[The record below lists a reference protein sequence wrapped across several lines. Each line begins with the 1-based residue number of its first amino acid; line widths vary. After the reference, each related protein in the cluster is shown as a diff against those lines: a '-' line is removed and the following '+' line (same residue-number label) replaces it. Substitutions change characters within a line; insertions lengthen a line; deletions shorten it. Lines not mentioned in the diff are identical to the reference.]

1 MSMQNQTP
9 SGNVV
14 APTTRGVTGRR
25 RPVQKDDGNPSG
37 GERRPESGELLAD
50 GGKKEAQAR
59 RPRRGTRRTDGPLGK
74 HESKN
79 TKKMIAAQA
88 IDPAKDIAA
97 SRERMA
103 REDERAKRAA
113 DARVDAG
120 AGAGAGIG
128 AGAAS
133 GAAGAGVGVGA
144 DAKAVVAVDHETAL
158 AKSEAAYG
166 VRQNAA
172 TYDDVREAKAARS
185 ATRGTSR
192 PDARRHGGTAR
203 ADGGAER
210 ADARAARSGR
220 DGEGREERP
229 SAGERVAAA
238 REGAASGAQSARERA
253 TSAREWAVAHRR
265 LWIVLAVVL
274 AVAAALYGPA
284 QRYYV
289 SMRTTQDLQVK
300 YAALKSQNKDLKSD
314 VDTLMSKEGIED
326 QARKNGYVYPGEKG
340 VEVKG
345 LKEDGKDPSAAITYK
360 DDRAWYTK
368 VLDVL
373 FGYDRKT
380 VLK

>member
-1 MSMQNQTP
+1 M
-9 SGNVV
+9 
-14 APTTRGVTGRR
+14 
-25 RPVQKDDGNPSG
+25 QKDDGNPSG
-37 GERRPESGELLAD
+37 GERRPESDERSAD
-50 GGKKEAQAR
+50 SGKREAQGR

-103 REDERAKRAA
+103 WEDARAKRAA
-113 DARVDAG
+113 DARVDAA
-120 AGAGAGIG
+120 AGAGAGTG
-128 AGAAS
+128 AAAGAA
-133 GAAGAGVGVGA
+133 GAAGAGAAGA
-144 DAKAVVAVDHETAL
+144 GASGTAGTKAVVAVDH
-158 AKSEAAYG
+158 
-166 VRQNAA
+166 
-172 TYDDVREAKAARS
+172 
-185 ATRGTSR
+185 
-192 PDARRHGGTAR
+192 
-203 ADGGAER
+203 
-210 ADARAARSGR
+210 
-220 DGEGREERP
+220 
-229 SAGERVAAA
+229 VAAA
-238 REGAASGAQSARERA
+238 RERAASGAQTARERA
-253 TSAREWAVAHRR
+253 TSAGEWAAAHRR
-265 LWIVLAVVL
+265 LWIVLAVVV

>member
-1 MSMQNQTP
+1 M
-9 SGNVV
+9 
-14 APTTRGVTGRR
+14 
-25 RPVQKDDGNPSG
+25 QKDDGNPSG
-37 GERRPESGELLAD
+37 GERRPESGERSAD
-50 GGKKEAQAR
+50 SGKREAQAR

-74 HESKN
+74 RESKN

-97 SRERMA
+97 SKERIA
-103 REDERAKRAA
+103 REDERAKRVA
-113 DARVDAG
+113 DARVDAA
-120 AGAGAGIG
+120 AGAGTGT
-128 AGAAS
+128 
-133 GAAGAGVGVGA
+133 GAAGAGAAGGTGT
-144 DAKAVVAVDHETAL
+144 KAVVAVDHETAL

-185 ATRGTSR
+185 AKHGTSR
-192 PDARRHGGTAR
+192 PDARRRGGTAR

-210 ADARAARSGR
+210 TDARAARSGR
-220 DGEGREERP
+220 DGEGREERAF
-229 SAGERVAAA
+229 AGERVAAA
-238 REGAASGAQSARERA
+238 RERAASGAQTARERA

-265 LWIVLAVVL
+265 LWIALAVVV
-274 AVAAALYGPA
+274 AVVAALYGPA

-289 SMRTTQDLQVK
+289 SVRTTQDLQVK
-300 YAALKSQNKDLKSD
+300 YAALKSQNKDLQSD

>member
-1 MSMQNQTP
+1 
-9 SGNVV
+9 
-14 APTTRGVTGRR
+14 
-25 RPVQKDDGNPSG
+25 VQKDDGNPSG
-37 GERRPESGELLAD
+37 GERRPESGERSAD
-50 GGKKEAQAR
+50 SGKREAQAR

-74 HESKN
+74 RESKN

-97 SRERMA
+97 SKERIA
-103 REDERAKRAA
+103 REDERAKRVA
-113 DARVDAG
+113 DARVDAA
-120 AGAGAGIG
+120 AGAGAGT
-128 AGAAS
+128 
-133 GAAGAGVGVGA
+133 GAAGAGAAGGTGT
-144 DAKAVVAVDHETAL
+144 KAVVAVDHETAL

-185 ATRGTSR
+185 AKHGTSR
-192 PDARRHGGTAR
+192 QDARRRGGTAR

-210 ADARAARSGR
+210 TDARAARSGR
-220 DGEGREERP
+220 DGEGREERAF
-229 SAGERVAAA
+229 AGERVAAA
-238 REGAASGAQSARERA
+238 RERAASGAQTARERA

-265 LWIVLAVVL
+265 LWIALAVVV
-274 AVAAALYGPA
+274 AVVAALYGPA

-289 SMRTTQDLQVK
+289 SVRTTQDLQVK
-300 YAALKSQNKDLKSD
+300 YAALKSQNKDLQSD

>member
-1 MSMQNQTP
+1 M
-9 SGNVV
+9 
-14 APTTRGVTGRR
+14 
-25 RPVQKDDGNPSG
+25 QKDDGNPSG
-37 GERRPESGELLAD
+37 GERRPESDERLAD
-50 GGKKEAQAR
+50 SGKREAQGR

-103 REDERAKRAA
+103 WEDARAKRAA
-113 DARVDAG
+113 DARVDA
-120 AGAGAGIG
+120 AAG

-133 GAAGAGVGVGA
+133 AAGAGAASAAGAEGVA
-144 DAKAVVAVDHETAL
+144 STKAVAAVDHEMAL

-172 TYDDVREAKAARS
+172 TYDDVREAKAARG
-185 ATRGTSR
+185 AKRGTSR
-192 PDARRHGGTAR
+192 PDARVAR
-203 ADGGAER
+203 GGA
-210 ADARAARSGR
+210 GR
-220 DGEGREERP
+220 EDCDDRDGREEKA

-238 REGAASGAQSARERA
+238 RERAASSVQTARERA
-253 TSAREWAVAHRR
+253 TSAGEWAAAHRR
-265 LWIVLAVVL
+265 LWIVLAVVV

-289 SMRTTQDLQVK
+289 SMRTTQDLRVK

-326 QARKNGYVYPGEKG
+326 QARKNGYVHPGEKG

-368 VLDVL
+368 VLDAL

>member
-1 MSMQNQTP
+1 M
-9 SGNVV
+9 
-14 APTTRGVTGRR
+14 
-25 RPVQKDDGNPSG
+25 QKDDGNPSG

-50 GGKKEAQAR
+50 SGKKEAQAR

-88 IDPAKDIAA
+88 VDPAKDIAA

-120 AGAGAGIG
+120 AGAAG
-128 AGAAS
+128 AGAAG
-133 GAAGAGVGVGA
+133 GAAGAGAGVGA

-172 TYDDVREAKAARS
+172 TYDDVREAKAARG
-185 ATRGTSR
+185 AKHGTSR
-192 PDARRHGGTAR
+192 QGARRRGGGARAEGGT
-203 ADGGAER
+203 ER
-210 ADARAARSGR
+210 ADARVARNGR
-220 DGEGREERP
+220 DGEGSEERP

-238 REGAASGAQSARERA
+238 RERAASGAQTARERA
-253 TSAREWAVAHRR
+253 TSAREWAAAHRR
-265 LWIVLAVVL
+265 LWIVLAVVVAVL
-274 AVAAALYGPA
+274 AAVYGPA

-289 SMRTTQDLQVK
+289 SVRTTQDLQVK
-300 YAALKSQNKDLKSD
+300 YAALKSQNKDLQSD

>member
-1 MSMQNQTP
+1 M
-9 SGNVV
+9 
-14 APTTRGVTGRR
+14 
-25 RPVQKDDGNPSG
+25 QKDDGNPSG
-37 GERRPESGELLAD
+37 GERRPESGERSAD
-50 GGKKEAQAR
+50 SGKREAQAR

-74 HESKN
+74 RESKN

-97 SRERMA
+97 SKERIA
-103 REDERAKRAA
+103 REDERAKRVA
-113 DARVDAG
+113 DARVDAA
-120 AGAGAGIG
+120 AGAGTGT
-128 AGAAS
+128 
-133 GAAGAGVGVGA
+133 GAAGAGAAGGTGT
-144 DAKAVVAVDHETAL
+144 KAVVAVDHETAL

-185 ATRGTSR
+185 AKHGTSR
-192 PDARRHGGTAR
+192 PDARRRGGGAR

-210 ADARAARSGR
+210 TDARAARSGR
-220 DGEGREERP
+220 DGEGREERAF
-229 SAGERVAAA
+229 AGERVAAA
-238 REGAASGAQSARERA
+238 RERAASGAQTARERA

-265 LWIVLAVVL
+265 LWIALAVVV
-274 AVAAALYGPA
+274 AVVAALYGPA

-289 SMRTTQDLQVK
+289 SVRTTQDLQVK
-300 YAALKSQNKDLKSD
+300 YAALKSQNKDLQSD

>member
-1 MSMQNQTP
+1 M
-9 SGNVV
+9 
-14 APTTRGVTGRR
+14 
-25 RPVQKDDGNPSG
+25 QKDDGNPSG
-37 GERRPESGELLAD
+37 GERRPESGERSAD
-50 GGKKEAQAR
+50 SGKKEAQAR

-97 SRERMA
+97 SKERMA
-103 REDERAKRAA
+103 RGDERAKRAA
-113 DARVDAG
+113 DARVDAAAS
-120 AGAGAGIG
+120 AGATG
-128 AGAAS
+128 AGAA
-133 GAAGAGVGVGA
+133 GAAGGAGT
-144 DAKAVVAVDHETAL
+144 KAVVAVDHETAL

-185 ATRGTSR
+185 AKHGTSR

-210 ADARAARSGR
+210 TDARAARSGR
-220 DGEGREERP
+220 DGEGREERA
-229 SAGERVAAA
+229 SAGERVAAV
-238 REGAASGAQSARERA
+238 RERAASGAQSARERA

-265 LWIVLAVVL
+265 LWIVLAVVV

-300 YAALKSQNKDLKSD
+300 YAALKSQNKDLQSD

>member
-1 MSMQNQTP
+1 
-9 SGNVV
+9 
-14 APTTRGVTGRR
+14 
-25 RPVQKDDGNPSG
+25 VQKDDGNPSG

-50 GGKKEAQAR
+50 SGKKEAQAR

-103 REDERAKRAA
+103 REDERAKRVAE
-113 DARVDAG
+113 ARVDAG
-120 AGAGAGIG
+120 AGAGAD
-128 AGAAS
+128 
-133 GAAGAGVGVGA
+133 AAGAGAVVGA

-185 ATRGTSR
+185 AKHGTSR
-192 PDARRHGGTAR
+192 PDARRRGGTSR
-203 ADGGAER
+203 AEGGTER
-210 ADARAARSGR
+210 ADARVARSGR
-220 DGEGREERP
+220 DGEGSEERP

-238 REGAASGAQSARERA
+238 RERAASGAQTARERA
-253 TSAREWAVAHRR
+253 TSAREWAAAHRR
-265 LWIVLAVVL
+265 LWIVLAVMV
-274 AVAAALYGPA
+274 AVMAAVYGPA

-289 SMRTTQDLQVK
+289 SVRTTQDLQVK
-300 YAALKSQNKDLKSD
+300 YAALKSQNKDLQSD

>member
-1 MSMQNQTP
+1 M
-9 SGNVV
+9 
-14 APTTRGVTGRR
+14 
-25 RPVQKDDGNPSG
+25 QKDDGNPSG
-37 GERRPESGELLAD
+37 GERRSESDERLAD
-50 GGKKEAQAR
+50 NGKREAQGR

-103 REDERAKRAA
+103 WEDARAKRAA
-113 DARVDAG
+113 DARVNA
-120 AGAGAGIG
+120 AAG

-133 GAAGAGVGVGA
+133 AAGAEGVA
-144 DAKAVVAVDHETAL
+144 STKAVAAVDHETAL

-172 TYDDVREAKAARS
+172 TYDDVREAKAARG
-185 ATRGTSR
+185 AKRGTSR
-192 PDARRHGGTAR
+192 LDAREPRR
-203 ADGGAER
+203 GA
-210 ADARAARSGR
+210 GR
-220 DGEGREERP
+220 EDRDGREEKA

-238 REGAASGAQSARERA
+238 RERAASGAQTARERA
-253 TSAREWAVAHRR
+253 TSAGEWAAAHRR
-265 LWIVLAVVL
+265 LWIVLAVVV
-274 AVAAALYGPA
+274 AVVAALYGPA

-368 VLDVL
+368 VLDAL

>member
-1 MSMQNQTP
+1 M
-9 SGNVV
+9 
-14 APTTRGVTGRR
+14 
-25 RPVQKDDGNPSG
+25 QKDDGNPSG
-37 GERRPESGELLAD
+37 GERRPESGERSAD
-50 GGKKEAQAR
+50 SGKREAQAR

-74 HESKN
+74 RESKN

-97 SRERMA
+97 SKERIA
-103 REDERAKRAA
+103 REDERAKRVA
-113 DARVDAG
+113 DARVDAA
-120 AGAGAGIG
+120 AGAGTGT
-128 AGAAS
+128 
-133 GAAGAGVGVGA
+133 GAAGAGAAGGTGT
-144 DAKAVVAVDHETAL
+144 KAVVAVDHETAL

-185 ATRGTSR
+185 AKHGTSR
-192 PDARRHGGTAR
+192 PDARRRGGGARAEGGT
-203 ADGGAER
+203 ER
-210 ADARAARSGR
+210 ADARVARNGR
-220 DGEGREERP
+220 DVEGREERL

-238 REGAASGAQSARERA
+238 RERAASGAQTARERA
-253 TSAREWAVAHRR
+253 TSAREWAAAHRR
-265 LWIVLAVVL
+265 LWIVLAVVVAVL
-274 AVAAALYGPA
+274 AAVYGPA

-289 SMRTTQDLQVK
+289 SVRTTQDLQVK
-300 YAALKSQNKDLKSD
+300 YAALKSQNKDLQSD

>member
-1 MSMQNQTP
+1 M
-9 SGNVV
+9 
-14 APTTRGVTGRR
+14 
-25 RPVQKDDGNPSG
+25 QKDDGNPSG

-50 GGKKEAQAR
+50 SGKKEAQAR

-88 IDPAKDIAA
+88 VDPAKDIAA

-113 DARVDAG
+113 EARVDAG
-120 AGAGAGIG
+120 AGAAG
-128 AGAAS
+128 AGA
-133 GAAGAGVGVGA
+133 GAGVGA

-185 ATRGTSR
+185 AKHGTSR

>member
-1 MSMQNQTP
+1 M
-9 SGNVV
+9 
-14 APTTRGVTGRR
+14 
-25 RPVQKDDGNPSG
+25 QKDDGNPSG
-37 GERRPESGELLAD
+37 GERRPESGERSAD
-50 GGKKEAQAR
+50 SGKKEAQAR

-97 SRERMA
+97 SKERIA
-103 REDERAKRAA
+103 REDERAKRVA
-113 DARVDAG
+113 DARVDAA
-120 AGAGAGIG
+120 AGAGAGT
-128 AGAAS
+128 
-133 GAAGAGVGVGA
+133 GAAGAGAAGGTGT
-144 DAKAVVAVDHETAL
+144 KAVVAVDHETAL

-185 ATRGTSR
+185 AKHGTSR
-192 PDARRHGGTAR
+192 PDTRRHGGTAR
-203 ADGGAER
+203 AEGGAER
-210 ADARAARSGR
+210 TDARAARGGR

-238 REGAASGAQSARERA
+238 RERAASGAQSARERA
-253 TSAREWAVAHRR
+253 TSAREWAVSHRR
-265 LWIVLAVVL
+265 LWIVLAVVV

>member
-1 MSMQNQTP
+1 M
-9 SGNVV
+9 
-14 APTTRGVTGRR
+14 
-25 RPVQKDDGNPSG
+25 QKDDGNPSG
-37 GERRPESGELLAD
+37 GERRPESVERSAGS
-50 GGKKEAQAR
+50 GKREAAAR

-88 IDPAKDIAA
+88 VDPAKDIAA

-120 AGAGAGIG
+120 ASAGATG
-128 AGAAS
+128 AGAA
-133 GAAGAGVGVGA
+133 GAAGGTGT
-144 DAKAVVAVDHETAL
+144 KAVVAVDHETAL

-172 TYDDVREAKAARS
+172 TYDDVREAK
-185 ATRGTSR
+185 
-192 PDARRHGGTAR
+192 
-203 ADGGAER
+203 
-210 ADARAARSGR
+210 AARSGR

>member
-1 MSMQNQTP
+1 M
-9 SGNVV
+9 
-14 APTTRGVTGRR
+14 
-25 RPVQKDDGNPSG
+25 QKDDGNPSG
-37 GERRPESGELLAD
+37 GERRPESGERSAD
-50 GGKKEAQAR
+50 SGKREAQAR

-74 HESKN
+74 RESKN

-97 SRERMA
+97 SKERIA
-103 REDERAKRAA
+103 REDERAKRVA
-113 DARVDAG
+113 DARVDAAAG
-120 AGAGAGIG
+120 AGAGAVAAG
-128 AGAAS
+128 AGAS
-133 GAAGAGVGVGA
+133 GAAGGAGT
-144 DAKAVVAVDHETAL
+144 KAVVAVDHETAL

-185 ATRGTSR
+185 AKHGTSR
-192 PDARRHGGTAR
+192 QDARRHGGTAR
-203 ADGGAER
+203 AEGGAER
-210 ADARAARSGR
+210 TDARAARGGR

-238 REGAASGAQSARERA
+238 RERAASGAQSARERA
-253 TSAREWAVAHRR
+253 TSAREWAVSHRR
-265 LWIVLAVVL
+265 LWIVLAVVV
-274 AVAAALYGPA
+274 AVVAAVYGPA

-300 YAALKSQNKDLKSD
+300 YAALKSQNKDLQSD

>member
-1 MSMQNQTP
+1 M
-9 SGNVV
+9 
-14 APTTRGVTGRR
+14 
-25 RPVQKDDGNPSG
+25 QKDDGNPSG
-37 GERRPESGELLAD
+37 GERRPESGERSAD
-50 GGKKEAQAR
+50 SGKREAQAR

-74 HESKN
+74 RESKN

-97 SRERMA
+97 SKERIA
-103 REDERAKRAA
+103 REDERAKRVA
-113 DARVDAG
+113 DARVDAA
-120 AGAGAGIG
+120 AGAGTGT
-128 AGAAS
+128 
-133 GAAGAGVGVGA
+133 GAAGAGAAGGTGT
-144 DAKAVVAVDHETAL
+144 KAVVAVDHETAL

-185 ATRGTSR
+185 AKHGTSR
-192 PDARRHGGTAR
+192 PDARRRGGTAR

-210 ADARAARSGR
+210 TDARAARSGR
-220 DGEGREERP
+220 DGEGREERL

-238 REGAASGAQSARERA
+238 RERAASGAQTARERA
-253 TSAREWAVAHRR
+253 TSAREWAAAHRR
-265 LWIVLAVVL
+265 LWIVLAVVVAVL
-274 AVAAALYGPA
+274 AAVYGPA

-289 SMRTTQDLQVK
+289 SVRTTQDLQVK
-300 YAALKSQNKDLKSD
+300 YAALKSQNKDLQSD

>member
-1 MSMQNQTP
+1 M
-9 SGNVV
+9 
-14 APTTRGVTGRR
+14 
-25 RPVQKDDGNPSG
+25 QKDDGNPSG

-50 GGKKEAQAR
+50 SGKKEAQAR

-103 REDERAKRAA
+103 REDERAKRVAE
-113 DARVDAG
+113 ARVDAG
-120 AGAGAGIG
+120 AGAAGGAVAAGAG
-128 AGAAS
+128 AS
-133 GAAGAGVGVGA
+133 GAAGGAGT
-144 DAKAVVAVDHETAL
+144 KAVVAVDHETAL

-185 ATRGTSR
+185 AKHGTSR
-192 PDARRHGGTAR
+192 PDARRRGGTAR

-210 ADARAARSGR
+210 TDARAARSGR

-238 REGAASGAQSARERA
+238 RERAASGAQSARERA
-253 TSAREWAVAHRR
+253 TSAREWAVSHRR
-265 LWIVLAVVL
+265 LWIVLAVVV
-274 AVAAALYGPA
+274 AVVAALYGPA

-300 YAALKSQNKDLKSD
+300 YAALKSQNKDLQSD

>member
-1 MSMQNQTP
+1 MQNETP
-9 SGNVV
+9 SGNAV

-37 GERRPESGELLAD
+37 GERRPESGERSAD
-50 GGKKEAQAR
+50 SGKREAQAR

-74 HESKN
+74 RESKN

-97 SRERMA
+97 SKERMA
-103 REDERAKRAA
+103 REDERAKRVA
-113 DARVDAG
+113 DARVDAA
-120 AGAGAGIG
+120 AGAGAGT
-128 AGAAS
+128 
-133 GAAGAGVGVGA
+133 GAAGAGAAGGTGT
-144 DAKAVVAVDHETAL
+144 KAVVAVDHETAL

-185 ATRGTSR
+185 AKHGASR
-192 PDARRHGGTAR
+192 QDARRRGGGARAEGGT
-203 ADGGAER
+203 ER
-210 ADARAARSGR
+210 ADARVARSGR

-238 REGAASGAQSARERA
+238 RERAASGAQTARERA

-265 LWIVLAVVL
+265 LWIVLAVVV
-274 AVAAALYGPA
+274 AVMAAVYGPA

-289 SMRTTQDLQVK
+289 SVRTTQDLQVK
-300 YAALKSQNKDLKSD
+300 YAALKSQNKDLQSD

>member
-1 MSMQNQTP
+1 M
-9 SGNVV
+9 
-14 APTTRGVTGRR
+14 
-25 RPVQKDDGNPSG
+25 QKDDGNPSG

-50 GGKKEAQAR
+50 SGKKEAQAR

-113 DARVDAG
+113 EARVDAG
-120 AGAGAGIG
+120 AGAGAAG
-128 AGAAS
+128 AGAAG
-133 GAAGAGVGVGA
+133 GAAGAGAGVGA

-185 ATRGTSR
+185 AKHGTSR
-192 PDARRHGGTAR
+192 PDARRRGGGARAEGGT
-203 ADGGAER
+203 ER
-210 ADARAARSGR
+210 ADARVARSGR
-220 DGEGREERP
+220 DGEGSEERP

-238 REGAASGAQSARERA
+238 RERAASGAQTARERA
-253 TSAREWAVAHRR
+253 TSAREWAAAHRR
-265 LWIVLAVVL
+265 LWIVLAVVV
-274 AVAAALYGPA
+274 AVMAAVYGPA

-289 SMRTTQDLQVK
+289 SVRTTQDLQVK
-300 YAALKSQNKDLKSD
+300 YAALKSQNKDLQSD

>member
-1 MSMQNQTP
+1 MSMQNETP
-9 SGNVV
+9 SGNAV

-37 GERRPESGELLAD
+37 GERRPESGERSAD
-50 GGKKEAQAR
+50 SGKREAQAR

-74 HESKN
+74 RESKN

-97 SRERMA
+97 SKERIA
-103 REDERAKRAA
+103 REDERAKRVA
-113 DARVDAG
+113 DARVDAA
-120 AGAGAGIG
+120 AGAGAGT
-128 AGAAS
+128 
-133 GAAGAGVGVGA
+133 GAAGAGAAGGA
-144 DAKAVVAVDHETAL
+144 GTKAVVAVDHETAL

-185 ATRGTSR
+185 AKRGTSR

-210 ADARAARSGR
+210 TDARAARSGR
-220 DGEGREERP
+220 DGDGREERP

-238 REGAASGAQSARERA
+238 RERAASGAQTARERA
-253 TSAREWAVAHRR
+253 TSAREWAVSHRR
-265 LWIVLAVVL
+265 LWIALAVVV

-300 YAALKSQNKDLKSD
+300 YAALKSQNKDLQSD

-360 DDRAWYTK
+360 DDRAWYMK

>member
-1 MSMQNQTP
+1 M
-9 SGNVV
+9 
-14 APTTRGVTGRR
+14 
-25 RPVQKDDGNPSG
+25 QKDDGNPSG
-37 GERRPESGELLAD
+37 GERRPESGERSAD
-50 GGKKEAQAR
+50 SGKREAQAR

-97 SRERMA
+97 SKERIA
-103 REDERAKRAA
+103 REDERAKRVA
-113 DARVDAG
+113 DARVDAA
-120 AGAGAGIG
+120 AGAGAGT
-128 AGAAS
+128 
-133 GAAGAGVGVGA
+133 GAAGAGAAGGTGT
-144 DAKAVVAVDHETAL
+144 KAVVAVDHETAL

-185 ATRGTSR
+185 AKHGTSR
-192 PDARRHGGTAR
+192 PDARRRGGGARAEGGT
-203 ADGGAER
+203 ER
-210 ADARAARSGR
+210 ADARVARNGR
-220 DGEGREERP
+220 DVEGREERA

-238 REGAASGAQSARERA
+238 RERAASGAQTARERA

-265 LWIVLAVVL
+265 LWIALAVVV
-274 AVAAALYGPA
+274 AVVAALYGPA

-300 YAALKSQNKDLKSD
+300 YAALKSQNKDLQSD

>member
-1 MSMQNQTP
+1 M
-9 SGNVV
+9 
-14 APTTRGVTGRR
+14 
-25 RPVQKDDGNPSG
+25 QKDDGNPSG
-37 GERRPESGELLAD
+37 GERRPESGERPAD
-50 GGKKEAQAR
+50 SGKREAQAR

-113 DARVDAG
+113 DARVDAAAA
-120 AGAGAGIG
+120 AGAGT
-128 AGAAS
+128 
-133 GAAGAGVGVGA
+133 GAAGAGAAGGA
-144 DAKAVVAVDHETAL
+144 GTKAVVAVDHETAL

-172 TYDDVREAKAARS
+172 TYDNVREAKAARS
-185 ATRGTSR
+185 AKHGTSR

-210 ADARAARSGR
+210 TDARAARSGR
-220 DGEGREERP
+220 DGDGREERP

-238 REGAASGAQSARERA
+238 RERAAFGAQTARERA
-253 TSAREWAVAHRR
+253 TSAREWAVSHRR
-265 LWIVLAVVL
+265 LWIALAVVV

-300 YAALKSQNKDLKSD
+300 YAALKSQNKDLQSD

>member
-1 MSMQNQTP
+1 M
-9 SGNVV
+9 
-14 APTTRGVTGRR
+14 
-25 RPVQKDDGNPSG
+25 QKDDGNPSG
-37 GERRPESGELLAD
+37 GERRPESGERSAD
-50 GGKKEAQAR
+50 SGKRGAAAR

-97 SRERMA
+97 SKERMA

-113 DARVDAG
+113 DARVDAAAS
-120 AGAGAGIG
+120 AGATG
-128 AGAAS
+128 AGAA
-133 GAAGAGVGVGA
+133 GAAGGAGT
-144 DAKAVVAVDHETAL
+144 KAVVAVDHETAL

-185 ATRGTSR
+185 AKHGTSR
-192 PDARRHGGTAR
+192 PDARRRGGGARAEGGT
-203 ADGGAER
+203 ER
-210 ADARAARSGR
+210 ADARVARNGR
-220 DGEGREERP
+220 DVEGREERL

-238 REGAASGAQSARERA
+238 RERAASGAQTARERA
-253 TSAREWAVAHRR
+253 TSAREWAAAHRR
-265 LWIVLAVVL
+265 LWIVLAVVV
-274 AVAAALYGPA
+274 AVMAAVYGPA

-289 SMRTTQDLQVK
+289 SVRTTQDLQVK
-300 YAALKSQNKDLKSD
+300 YAALKSQNKDLQSD

>member
-1 MSMQNQTP
+1 MSMQNETP
-9 SGNVV
+9 SGNAV

-37 GERRPESGELLAD
+37 GERRPESGERSAD
-50 GGKKEAQAR
+50 SGKRGAAAR

-113 DARVDAG
+113 DARVDAAAA
-120 AGAGAGIG
+120 AGAGT
-128 AGAAS
+128 
-133 GAAGAGVGVGA
+133 GAAGAGAAGGA
-144 DAKAVVAVDHETAL
+144 GTKAVVAVDHETAL

-185 ATRGTSR
+185 AKRGTSR

-210 ADARAARSGR
+210 TDARAARSGR
-220 DGEGREERP
+220 DGDGREERP

-238 REGAASGAQSARERA
+238 RERAASGAQTARERA
-253 TSAREWAVAHRR
+253 TSAREWAVSHRR
-265 LWIVLAVVL
+265 LWIALAVVV

-300 YAALKSQNKDLKSD
+300 YAALKSQNKDLQSD

-360 DDRAWYTK
+360 DDRAWYMK

>member
-1 MSMQNQTP
+1 M
-9 SGNVV
+9 
-14 APTTRGVTGRR
+14 
-25 RPVQKDDGNPSG
+25 QKDDGNPSG

-50 GGKKEAQAR
+50 SGKREAAAR

-97 SRERMA
+97 SKERMA

-113 DARVDAG
+113 DARVDAAAS
-120 AGAGAGIG
+120 AGATG
-128 AGAAS
+128 AGAA
-133 GAAGAGVGVGA
+133 GAAGGTGT
-144 DAKAVVAVDHETAL
+144 KAVVAVDHETAL

-185 ATRGTSR
+185 AKHGTSR

-238 REGAASGAQSARERA
+238 REGAASGAQTARERA
-253 TSAREWAVAHRR
+253 TSAREWAAAHRR
-265 LWIVLAVVL
+265 LWIVLAVVV
-274 AVAAALYGPA
+274 AVMAAVYGPA

-289 SMRTTQDLQVK
+289 SVRTTQDLQVK
-300 YAALKSQNKDLKSD
+300 YAALKSQNKDLQSD

>member
-1 MSMQNQTP
+1 M
-9 SGNVV
+9 
-14 APTTRGVTGRR
+14 
-25 RPVQKDDGNPSG
+25 QKDDGNPSG
-37 GERRPESGELLAD
+37 GERRPESGERSA
-50 GGKKEAQAR
+50 GSGKREAAAR

-97 SRERMA
+97 SKERMA

-113 DARVDAG
+113 DARVDAAAS
-120 AGAGAGIG
+120 AGATG
-128 AGAAS
+128 AGAA
-133 GAAGAGVGVGA
+133 GAAGGTGT
-144 DAKAVVAVDHETAL
+144 KAVVAVDHETAL

-185 ATRGTSR
+185 AKHGTSR

-300 YAALKSQNKDLKSD
+300 YAALKSQNKDLQSD

>member
-1 MSMQNQTP
+1 M
-9 SGNVV
+9 
-14 APTTRGVTGRR
+14 
-25 RPVQKDDGNPSG
+25 QKDDGNPSG
-37 GERRPESGELLAD
+37 GERRPESDERLAD
-50 GGKKEAQAR
+50 NGKREAQGR

-103 REDERAKRAA
+103 WEDARAKRAA
-113 DARVDAG
+113 DARVDAA
-120 AGAGAGIG
+120 AGAGAGTG
-128 AGAAS
+128 AAAGAA
-133 GAAGAGVGVGA
+133 GAAGAGAAGA
-144 DAKAVVAVDHETAL
+144 GASGTAGTKAVVAVDH
-158 AKSEAAYG
+158 
-166 VRQNAA
+166 
-172 TYDDVREAKAARS
+172 
-185 ATRGTSR
+185 
-192 PDARRHGGTAR
+192 
-203 ADGGAER
+203 
-210 ADARAARSGR
+210 
-220 DGEGREERP
+220 
-229 SAGERVAAA
+229 VAAA
-238 REGAASGAQSARERA
+238 RERAASGAQTARERA
-253 TSAREWAVAHRR
+253 TSAGEWAAAHRR
-265 LWIVLAVVL
+265 LWIVLAVVV

>member
-1 MSMQNQTP
+1 M
-9 SGNVV
+9 
-14 APTTRGVTGRR
+14 
-25 RPVQKDDGNPSG
+25 QKDDGNLSG
-37 GERRPESGELLAD
+37 GECRPESGELLAD
-50 GGKKEAQAR
+50 SGKKEAQTR

-113 DARVDAG
+113 EARVDAG
-120 AGAGAGIG
+120 AGAGAAG
-128 AGAAS
+128 AGAAG
-133 GAAGAGVGVGA
+133 GAAGAGA

-185 ATRGTSR
+185 AKHGTSR
-192 PDARRHGGTAR
+192 QDGRRRGGGARAEGGT
-203 ADGGAER
+203 ER
-210 ADARAARSGR
+210 ADARVARSGR

-238 REGAASGAQSARERA
+238 RERAASGAQTARERA
-253 TSAREWAVAHRR
+253 TSAREWAAAHRR
-265 LWIVLAVVL
+265 LWIVLAVVVAVL
-274 AVAAALYGPA
+274 AAVYGPA

-289 SMRTTQDLQVK
+289 SVRTTQDLQVK
-300 YAALKSQNKDLKSD
+300 YAALKSQNKDLQSD

>member
-1 MSMQNQTP
+1 M
-9 SGNVV
+9 
-14 APTTRGVTGRR
+14 
-25 RPVQKDDGNPSG
+25 QKDDGNPSG

-50 GGKKEAQAR
+50 SGKKEAQAR

-97 SRERMA
+97 SKERMA

-113 DARVDAG
+113 DARVDAAAGAAG
-120 AGAGAGIG
+120 AGAGAAGGTG
-128 AGAAS
+128 AGAA
-133 GAAGAGVGVGA
+133 GAAGT
-144 DAKAVVAVDHETAL
+144 KAVVAVDHETAL

-185 ATRGTSR
+185 AKHGTSR